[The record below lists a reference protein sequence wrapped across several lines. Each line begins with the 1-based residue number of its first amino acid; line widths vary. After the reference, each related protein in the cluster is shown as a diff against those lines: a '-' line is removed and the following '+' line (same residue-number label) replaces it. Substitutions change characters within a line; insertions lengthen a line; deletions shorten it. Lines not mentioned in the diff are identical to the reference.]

1 MTDHQ
6 PLLALLGPKSP
17 IPTLAAARMQR
28 WALVLSAYDY
38 QIEYRRSEQHAN
50 CDALSRLPHE
60 DSKIGSEGKIY
71 SVSAIDKDFPIT
83 AKDIGEATSLDP
95 VLTKVFDFVITGWP
109 ESCEE
114 ENLKPYY
121 TRRHELSSEQNCV
134 LWGSRV
140 IIPQVYR
147 EKMLKELHW
156 EHPGICAMKAIARTC
171 MWWPKMDE
179 EIEREVK
186 LCTVCQNARS
196 SGP

>member
-1 MTDHQ
+1 M
-6 PLLALLGPKSP
+6 
-17 IPTLAAARMQR
+17 AAARIQR
-28 WALVLSAYDY
+28 WALVLSACDY

-50 CDALSRLPHE
+50 YHALSRLPHK
-60 DSKIGSEGKIY
+60 DSKIDSEGKNY
-71 SVSAIDKDFPIT
+71 SVRAIDKDFPKP
-83 AKDIGEATSLDP
+83 ANDIGKATSLDP
-95 VLTKVFDFVITGWP
+95 VFTKVFDFVMTGWL

-121 TRRHELSSEQNCV
+121 TPRRELSI
-134 LWGSRV
+134 L
-140 IIPQVYR
+140 QVYR

-171 MWWPKMDE
+171 MWSPKMDE

-196 SGP
+196 SPPPP